1 MEKMSGLKPAVKR
14 NRATMETQSTLE
26 RSKSVAL
33 PKESSAE
40 ESDHLTA
47 SLPPTQEMTVDQTK
61 KNLHPK
67 GHKVQNLTEIW
78 NTMDKQ
84 DFLRV
89 TDTLTL
95 ADVWVQPISCIP
107 VKGDFCKVTLRQV
120 VYAPHIKSRIA
131 TCKMSNDDMLKIL
144 YLNDKFLGE
153 MQGMDVF
160 TYEDWLNEKSAKC
173 IKAKGRDE
181 VNDSAKL
188 CNFIL
193 TEDKEF
199 TFYPCFPR
207 GGNLG
212 MFFRKICYHS
222 YKTDATTAM
231 TEDKGVKLVNPSMI
245 KCGATAKRKF
255 EYVIEARLF
264 PLPDQWFDDVKE
276 NVSGEGDDEMPE
288 SQALL

>member
-1 MEKMSGLKPAVKR
+1 MSGLKPAVKR

-33 PKESSAE
+33 PRELSAE
-40 ESDHLTA
+40 EKDPLTA
-47 SLPPTQEMTVDQTK
+47 SNLQTQEMMDPSK
-61 KNLHPK
+61 KKDLHPK
-67 GHKVQNLTEIW
+67 GHKVQDLAEVW

-84 DFLRV
+84 DFLRI

-95 ADVWVQPISCIP
+95 GDVWVQPISCIP
-107 VKGDFCKVTLRQV
+107 VKGDFCKVTLREI

-144 YLNDKFLGE
+144 FLNDKFLGE
-153 MQGMDVF
+153 LQGLDVF
-160 TYEDWLNEKSAKC
+160 TYDDWLNEKAAKC

-181 VNDSAKL
+181 VSDHAKIA
-188 CNFIL
+188 NFIL

-199 TFYPCFPR
+199 TFYPRFPR
-207 GGNLG
+207 GANFG

-222 YKTDATTAM
+222 YKTNGSTAIS
-231 TEDKGVKLVNPSMI
+231 EQKGTKLINPSML

-255 EYVIEARLF
+255 EYIIEARMF

-276 NVSGEGDDEMPE
+276 FTDGDGDDEVPE